1 VFRYVIRRIL
11 AAIPVML
18 IVSVTVFTLL
28 YLTPGDPAGVILGPD
43 ATPERINELRE
54 RLGLND
60 PWHVQMLRWYGKLLQ
75 GDLGDSL
82 SVSNRTVAQAMA
94 ERAEPTILL
103 TLFAM
108 AVSLVIG
115 LPTGIIS
122 ALGRGRWVDALVMFV
137 AIIGVSM
144 PTFWL
149 GLNLIYFFAVSL
161 RVLPVAGYQP
171 LSGEGGVGET
181 FRYLIMPAVT
191 LGLAQGAL
199 LARMT
204 RSMMLETLGEDYVR
218 TARAKG
224 LNQPAVVIRH
234 ALRNALIP
242 LVTVVGLSFA
252 VLLGGAV
259 ITEQIFNIPGVGR
272 LLISAIGRRDY
283 PLVQGI
289 VLMIALI
296 YVMINLL
303 VDIVYGVL
311 DPRIRQ
317 SRA

>member
-1 VFRYVIRRIL
+1 VFRYVIRRVL

-18 IVSVTVFTLL
+18 IVTTTVFTLL

-60 PWHVQMLRWYGKLLQ
+60 PWHVQMLRWYGKLFK

-82 SVSNRTVAQAMA
+82 SINDRTVAQAIA

-103 TLFAM
+103 TSLALL
-108 AVSLVIG
+108 VSLLIG
-115 LPTGIIS
+115 IPAGVLS
-122 ALGRGRWVDALVMFV
+122 ALGRGRWVDAVVMFI

-144 PTFWL
+144 PSFWL
-149 GLNLIYFFAVSL
+149 GLNLIYVFAVSL
-161 RVLPVAGYQP
+161 RVLPLAGYQGLDQGP
-171 LSGEGGVGET
+171 QET
-181 FRYLIMPAVT
+181 IRYLILPAIT

-224 LNQPAVVIRH
+224 LNRPSVVIGH

-242 LVTVVGLSFA
+242 LVTVIGLSFA
-252 VLLGGAV
+252 VLMGGAV
-259 ITEQIFNIPGVGR
+259 ITEQVFNIPGVGR
-272 LLISAIGRRDY
+272 LLIQAIGRRDY

-289 VLMIALI
+289 VLIIALM
-296 YVMINLL
+296 YVLINLA
-303 VDIVYGVL
+303 VDLMYGIL
-311 DPRIRQ
+311 DPRLRQ

>member
-1 VFRYVIRRIL
+1 
-11 AAIPVML
+11 ML
-18 IVSVTVFTLL
+18 IVTTTVFTLL

-60 PWHVQMLRWYGKLLQ
+60 PWHVQLLRWYGNLLK
-75 GDLGDSL
+75 GDLGHSL
-82 SVSNRTVAQAMA
+82 SVSNHTVVQAIA

-103 TLFAM
+103 TLF
-108 AVSLVIG
+108 SLSVALLIG
-115 LPTGIIS
+115 VPTGIVS

-137 AIIGVSM
+137 AILGVSM

-149 GLNLIYFFAVSL
+149 GLNLIYVFAVTL
-161 RVLPVAGYQP
+161 RVLPLAGYQG
-171 LSGEGGVGET
+171 LDQGIGET
-181 FRYLIMPAVT
+181 VRYLIMPAVT

-224 LNQPAVVIRH
+224 LNKPSVVIRH

-242 LVTVVGLSFA
+242 LVTVIGLSFA
-252 VLLGGAV
+252 VLMGGAV
-259 ITEQIFNIPGVGR
+259 ITEQVFNIPGIGR

-289 VLMIALI
+289 VLLIALM
-296 YVMINLL
+296 YVLINLA

-311 DPRIRQ
+311 DPRLRQ

>member
-1 VFRYVIRRIL
+1 
-11 AAIPVML
+11 ML
-18 IVSVTVFTLL
+18 IVTTTVFTLL

-60 PWHVQMLRWYGKLLQ
+60 PWHVQLLRWYGNLLK
-75 GDLGDSL
+75 GDLGNSL
-82 SVSNRTVAQAMA
+82 SVSNHTVVQAIA

-103 TLFAM
+103 TLF
-108 AVSLVIG
+108 SLSVALLIG
-115 LPTGIIS
+115 VPTGIVS
-122 ALGRGRWVDALVMFV
+122 ALRRGRWVDALVMFV
-137 AIIGVSM
+137 AILGVSM

-149 GLNLIYFFAVSL
+149 GLNLIYVFAVTL
-161 RVLPVAGYQP
+161 RVLPLAGYQG
-171 LSGEGGVGET
+171 LDQGIGET
-181 FRYLIMPAVT
+181 VRYLIMPAVT

-224 LNQPAVVIRH
+224 LNAPAVVIRH

-242 LVTVVGLSFA
+242 LVTVIGLSFA
-252 VLLGGAV
+252 VLMGGAV
-259 ITEQIFNIPGVGR
+259 ITEQVFNIPGIGR

-289 VLMIALI
+289 VLLIALM
-296 YVMINLL
+296 YVLINLA

-311 DPRIRQ
+311 DPRLRQ

>member
-1 VFRYVIRRIL
+1 MSRYIIRRVL

-18 IVSVTVFTLL
+18 IVTTTVFTLL

-60 PWHVQMLRWYGKLLQ
+60 PWHVQMLRWYGKLAQ

-82 SVSNRTVAQAMA
+82 SVSNRTVAQAIA

-103 TLFAM
+103 TSLALL
-108 AVSLVIG
+108 VSLLLGV
-115 LPTGIIS
+115 PAGILS
-122 ALGRGRWVDALVMFV
+122 ALGRGRWVDALVMFI
-137 AIIGVSM
+137 AILGVSM
-144 PTFWL
+144 PSFWL
-149 GLNLIYFFAVSL
+149 GLNLIYVFAVSM
-161 RVLPVAGYQP
+161 RVLPLAGYQGLDQGP
-171 LSGEGGVGET
+171 QET
-181 FRYLIMPAVT
+181 IRYLILPAIT

-204 RSMMLETLGEDYVR
+204 RSMMLETLNEDYVR
-218 TARAKG
+218 TAWAKG
-224 LNQPAVVIRH
+224 LDKPAVVIGH

-242 LVTVVGLSFA
+242 LVTVIGLSFA
-252 VLLGGAV
+252 VLMGGAV
-259 ITEQIFNIPGVGR
+259 ITEQVFNIPGVGR
-272 LLISAIGRRDY
+272 LLIQAIGRRDY

-289 VLMIALI
+289 VLIIALM
-296 YVMINLL
+296 YVLINLA
-303 VDIVYGVL
+303 VDLVYGIL
-311 DPRIRQ
+311 DPRLRQ

>member
-1 VFRYVIRRIL
+1 MFRYIVQRVL
-11 AAIPVML
+11 AAIPVMF
-18 IVSVTVFTLL
+18 IVTTTVFTLL

-60 PWHVQMLRWYGKLLQ
+60 PWHVQLLRWYGGLLH
-75 GDLGDSL
+75 GDLGNSL
-82 SVSNRTVAQAMA
+82 SVSNHTVVQAIA

-103 TLFAM
+103 TLFALT
-108 AVSLVIG
+108 VSLVIG
-115 LPTGIIS
+115 LPTGIVS
-122 ALGRGRWVDALVMFV
+122 ALGRGRWVDTLVMFV

-149 GLNLIYFFAVSL
+149 GLNLIYFFAVTL
-161 RVLPVAGYQP
+161 RVLPLAGYQG
-171 LSGEGGVGET
+171 LDQGVGEAA
-181 FRYLIMPAVT
+181 RYLIMPAVT

-224 LNQPAVVIRH
+224 LAAPSVVIRH

-252 VLLGGAV
+252 VLMGGAV
-259 ITEQIFNIPGVGR
+259 ITEQVFNIPGIGR
-272 LLISAIGRRDY
+272 LLVQAIGRRDY

-289 VLMIALI
+289 VLLIALM
-296 YVMINLL
+296 YVLINLL
-303 VDIVYGVL
+303 VDIAYGAL
-311 DPRIRQ
+311 DPRLRQ

>member
-1 VFRYVIRRIL
+1 MFRYIVRRVL
-11 AAIPVML
+11 AAIPVMF
-18 IVSVTVFTLL
+18 IVTAAVFTLL

-43 ATPERINELRE
+43 ATPERIAELRE

-60 PWHVQMLRWYGKLLQ
+60 PWHVQMIRWYGKLLQ
-75 GDLGDSL
+75 GDLGQSL
-82 SVSNRTVAQAMA
+82 SVGDRTVAQAIA

-103 TLFAM
+103 TLM
-108 AVSLVIG
+108 ALLVALVIG
-115 LPTGIIS
+115 IPSGVFA
-122 ALGRGRWVDALVMFV
+122 ALGRGRWVDTLVMLI
-137 AIIGVSM
+137 AIAGVSI

-149 GLNLIYFFAVSL
+149 GLNLIYIFAVTL
-161 RVLPVAGYQP
+161 RVLPLAGYQP
-171 LSGEGGVGET
+171 LEAGVGET
-181 FRYLIMPAVT
+181 LRYLIMPAVT

-224 LNQPAVVIRH
+224 LNQPSVVIRH

-252 VLLGGAV
+252 ILLGGAV
-259 ITEQIFNIPGVGR
+259 ITEQVFNIPGVGR
-272 LLISAIGRRDY
+272 LLIQAIGRRDY

-289 VLMIALI
+289 VLIVALL
-296 YVMINLL
+296 YVLINLF
-303 VDIVYGVL
+303 VDILYGIL
-311 DPRIRQ
+311 DPRLRQ

>member
-1 VFRYVIRRIL
+1 
-11 AAIPVML
+11 
-18 IVSVTVFTLL
+18 
-28 YLTPGDPAGVILGPD
+28 
-43 ATPERINELRE
+43 
-54 RLGLND
+54 
-60 PWHVQMLRWYGKLLQ
+60 MLRWYGNLLH
-75 GDLGDSL
+75 GDLGNSL
-82 SVSNRTVAQAMA
+82 SVSNRTVVQAIA

-103 TLFAM
+103 TLF
-108 AVSLVIG
+108 SLTVALLIG
-115 LPTGIIS
+115 LPTGIVS
-122 ALGRGRWVDALVMFV
+122 ALGRGRWVDTLVMFV

-144 PTFWL
+144 PTFWF
-149 GLNLIYFFAVSL
+149 GLNLIYVFAVTL
-161 RVLPVAGYQP
+161 RVLPLAGYQG
-171 LSGEGGVGET
+171 LDQGFGET
-181 FRYLIMPAVT
+181 ARYLIMPAVT

-224 LNQPAVVIRH
+224 LNAPAVVIRH

-242 LVTVVGLSFA
+242 LVTVIGLSFA

-259 ITEQIFNIPGVGR
+259 VTEQVFNIPGVGR

-289 VLMIALI
+289 VLLIALI
-296 YVMINLL
+296 YVLINLA

-311 DPRIRQ
+311 DPRLRQ

>member
-1 VFRYVIRRIL
+1 
-11 AAIPVML
+11 ML
-18 IVSVTVFTLL
+18 IVTTTVFTLL

-60 PWHVQMLRWYGKLLQ
+60 PWHVQLLRWYGNLLK
-75 GDLGDSL
+75 GDLGNSL
-82 SVSNRTVAQAMA
+82 SVSNHTVVQAIA

-103 TLFAM
+103 TLF
-108 AVSLVIG
+108 SLSVALLIG
-115 LPTGIIS
+115 VPTGIVS

-137 AIIGVSM
+137 AILGVSM

-149 GLNLIYFFAVSL
+149 GLNLIYVFAVTL
-161 RVLPVAGYQP
+161 RVLPLAGYQG
-171 LSGEGGVGET
+171 LDQGIGET
-181 FRYLIMPAVT
+181 VRYLIMPAVT

-224 LNQPAVVIRH
+224 LNAPAVVIRH

-242 LVTVVGLSFA
+242 LVTVIGLSFA
-252 VLLGGAV
+252 VLMGGAV
-259 ITEQIFNIPGVGR
+259 ITEQVFNIPGIGR

-289 VLMIALI
+289 VLLIALM
-296 YVMINLL
+296 YVLINLA

-311 DPRIRQ
+311 DPRLRQ

>member
-11 AAIPVML
+11 SAIPVLL
-18 IVSVTVFTLL
+18 IVSATVFMLL

-60 PWHVQMLRWYGKLLQ
+60 PWHVQMLRWYGNVLR
-75 GDLGDSL
+75 GDLGNSL
-82 SVSNRTVAQAMA
+82 SVNNRTVVQAIA

-103 TLFAM
+103 TLLALT
-108 AVSLVIG
+108 VSLVIG
-115 LPTGIIS
+115 LPTGIVS
-122 ALGRGRWVDALVMFV
+122 ALGRGRWVDTLVMFV
-137 AIIGVSM
+137 AIVGVSM
-144 PTFWL
+144 PTFWF
-149 GLNLIYFFAVSL
+149 GLNLIYVFAVTL
-161 RVLPVAGYQP
+161 RVLPLAGYQGLDQGP
-171 LSGEGGVGET
+171 QET
-181 FRYLIMPAVT
+181 LRYLIMPAVT

-224 LNQPAVVIRH
+224 LNRPAVVIRH

-259 ITEQIFNIPGVGR
+259 ITEQVFNIPGVGR
-272 LLISAIGRRDY
+272 LLIQAIGRRDY

-303 VDIVYGVL
+303 VDIVYGIL

>member
-1 VFRYVIRRIL
+1 VFRYIIRRVL

-18 IVSVTVFTLL
+18 IVTTTVFTLL

-43 ATPERINELRE
+43 ATIERINELRE

-60 PWHVQMLRWYGKLLQ
+60 PWHVQLLRWYGKLLQ

-82 SVSNRTVAQAMA
+82 SIANRTVAQAIA

-103 TLFAM
+103 TSLALL
-108 AVSLVIG
+108 VSLAIG
-115 LPTGIIS
+115 VPAGVLS
-122 ALGRGRWVDALVMFV
+122 ALGRGRWVDALVMFI
-137 AIIGVSM
+137 AIVGVSM
-144 PTFWL
+144 PSFWL
-149 GLNLIYFFAVSL
+149 GLNLIYVFAVSM
-161 RVLPVAGYQP
+161 RVLPLAGYQGLEQGP
-171 LSGEGGVGET
+171 QET
-181 FRYLIMPAVT
+181 IRYLILPAIT

-224 LNQPAVVIRH
+224 LSRPNVVIGH

-242 LVTVVGLSFA
+242 LVTVIGLSFA
-252 VLLGGAV
+252 VLMGGAV
-259 ITEQIFNIPGVGR
+259 ITEQVFNIPGVGR
-272 LLISAIGRRDY
+272 LLIQAIGRRDY

-289 VLMIALI
+289 VLIIALM
-296 YVMINLL
+296 YVLINLA
-303 VDIVYGVL
+303 VDLVYGIL
-311 DPRIRQ
+311 DPRLRQ

>member
-1 VFRYVIRRIL
+1 VFRYVIRRVL

-18 IVSVTVFTLL
+18 IVTTTVFTLL

-43 ATPERINELRE
+43 ATPERINELSE

-60 PWHVQMLRWYGKLLQ
+60 PWHVQLLRWYGKLIQ

-82 SVSNRTVAQAMA
+82 SVNNRTVAQAIA

-103 TLFAM
+103 TSLALL
-108 AVSLVIG
+108 VSLLLGVPAG
-115 LPTGIIS
+115 VLS
-122 ALGRGRWVDALVMFV
+122 ALGRGRWVDALVMFI
-137 AIIGVSM
+137 AIVGVSM
-144 PTFWL
+144 PSFWL
-149 GLNLIYFFAVSL
+149 GLNLIYVFAVSW
-161 RVLPVAGYQP
+161 RVLPLAGYQGLDQGP
-171 LSGEGGVGET
+171 QET
-181 FRYLIMPAVT
+181 IRYLILPAIT

-224 LNQPAVVIRH
+224 LNRPAVVIGH

-242 LVTVVGLSFA
+242 LVTVIGLSFA
-252 VLLGGAV
+252 VLMGGAV
-259 ITEQIFNIPGVGR
+259 ITEQVFNIPGVGR
-272 LLISAIGRRDY
+272 LLIQAIGRRDY

-289 VLMIALI
+289 VLIIALM
-296 YVMINLL
+296 YVLINLA
-303 VDIVYGVL
+303 VDLVYGLL
-311 DPRIRQ
+311 DPRLRQ

>member
-1 VFRYVIRRIL
+1 
-11 AAIPVML
+11 M
-18 IVSVTVFTLL
+18 TVFTLL

-60 PWHVQMLRWYGKLLQ
+60 PWHVQLLRWYGNLLR
-75 GDLGDSL
+75 GDLGNSL
-82 SVSNRTVAQAMA
+82 SVANHTVVQAIA

-103 TLFAM
+103 TLF
-108 AVSLVIG
+108 SLSVALLIG

-122 ALGRGRWVDALVMFV
+122 ALGRGRWVDTLVMLI

-149 GLNLIYFFAVSL
+149 GLNLIWVFAVTMRL
-161 RVLPVAGYQP
+161 LPLAGYQG
-171 LSGEGGVGET
+171 LENGFGET
-181 FRYLIMPAVT
+181 ARYLIMPSVT

-224 LNQPAVVIRH
+224 LNRPAVVIRH

-242 LVTVVGLSFA
+242 LVTVIGLSFA

-259 ITEQIFNIPGVGR
+259 ITEQVFNIPGVGR
-272 LLISAIGRRDY
+272 LLIQAIGRRDY

-296 YVMINLL
+296 YVLINLL
-303 VDIVYGVL
+303 IDILYGVL
-311 DPRIRQ
+311 DPRLRQ

>member
-1 VFRYVIRRIL
+1 
-11 AAIPVML
+11 M
-18 IVSVTVFTLL
+18 
-28 YLTPGDPAGVILGPD
+28 
-43 ATPERINELRE
+43 
-54 RLGLND
+54 
-60 PWHVQMLRWYGKLLQ
+60 
-75 GDLGDSL
+75 
-82 SVSNRTVAQAMA
+82 
-94 ERAEPTILL
+94 
-103 TLFAM
+103 
-108 AVSLVIG
+108 
-115 LPTGIIS
+115 
-122 ALGRGRWVDALVMFV
+122 
-137 AIIGVSM
+137 
-144 PTFWL
+144 
-149 GLNLIYFFAVSL
+149 
-161 RVLPVAGYQP
+161 
-171 LSGEGGVGET
+171 
-181 FRYLIMPAVT
+181 RYLIMPAMT

-252 VLLGGAV
+252 ILMGGAV
-259 ITEQIFNIPGVGR
+259 ITEQVFNIPGVGR
-272 LLISAIGRRDY
+272 LLIQAIGRRDY

-289 VLMIALI
+289 VLVIALM
-296 YVMINLL
+296 YVLINLL

>member
-1 VFRYVIRRIL
+1 MFRYIIRRVL

-18 IVSVTVFTLL
+18 IVTTTVFTLL

-43 ATPERINELRE
+43 ATPERIDELRE

-60 PWHVQMLRWYGKLLQ
+60 PWHVQMLRWYGNLIQ
-75 GDLGDSL
+75 GDLGASL
-82 SVSNRTVAQAMA
+82 SVSNRTVVQAIA

-103 TLFAM
+103 T
-108 AVSLVIG
+108 SLALLISLLIG
-115 LPTGIIS
+115 VPAGILS
-122 ALGRGRWVDALVMFV
+122 ALGRGRWIDALVMFI

-144 PTFWL
+144 PSFWL
-149 GLNLIYFFAVSL
+149 GLNLIYVFAVSM
-161 RVLPVAGYQP
+161 RVLPLAGYQGLEQGP
-171 LSGEGGVGET
+171 QET
-181 FRYLIMPAVT
+181 IRYLILPAIT

-224 LNQPAVVIRH
+224 LNRPAVVIGH

-242 LVTVVGLSFA
+242 LVTVIGLSFA
-252 VLLGGAV
+252 VLMGGAV
-259 ITEQIFNIPGVGR
+259 ITEQVFNIPGVGR
-272 LLISAIGRRDY
+272 LLIQAIGRRDY

-289 VLMIALI
+289 VLIIALM
-296 YVMINLL
+296 YVLINLA
-303 VDIVYGVL
+303 VDLVYGIL
-311 DPRIRQ
+311 DPRLRQ

>member
-1 VFRYVIRRIL
+1 VSRYIIRRVL

-18 IVSVTVFTLL
+18 IVTTTVFTLL

-60 PWHVQMLRWYGKLLQ
+60 PWHVQMLRWYGKLAQ

-82 SVSNRTVAQAMA
+82 SVSNRTVAQAIA

-103 TLFAM
+103 TSLALL
-108 AVSLVIG
+108 VSLLLGV
-115 LPTGIIS
+115 PAGILS
-122 ALGRGRWVDALVMFV
+122 ALGRGRWVDALVMFI
-137 AIIGVSM
+137 AILGVSM
-144 PTFWL
+144 PSFWL
-149 GLNLIYFFAVSL
+149 GLNLIYVFAVSM
-161 RVLPVAGYQP
+161 RVLPLAGYQGLDQGP
-171 LSGEGGVGET
+171 QET
-181 FRYLIMPAVT
+181 IRYLILPAIT

-204 RSMMLETLGEDYVR
+204 RSMMLETLNEDYVR
-218 TARAKG
+218 TAWAKG
-224 LNQPAVVIRH
+224 LDKPAVVIGH

-242 LVTVVGLSFA
+242 LVTVIGLSFA
-252 VLLGGAV
+252 VLMGGAV
-259 ITEQIFNIPGVGR
+259 ITEQVFNIPGVGR
-272 LLISAIGRRDY
+272 LLIQAIGRRDY

-289 VLMIALI
+289 VLIIALM
-296 YVMINLL
+296 YVLINLA
-303 VDIVYGVL
+303 VDLVYGIL
-311 DPRIRQ
+311 DPRLRQ